1 VSSRTILVADDSPL
15 VRRMLEKML
24 ESAGLAVVTAEDGL
38 QALEKAA
45 SEDVAL
51 VILDVSMP
59 RMNGY
64 QACRLLKTEP
74 TTRDLPV
81 VILTTHDQAGDRY
94 WGAETGA
101 DHYITKDSE
110 PQRIVQLVQKV
121 LAERPAP
128 VRPPARAAGRT
139 SVDILSRVNQL
150 LDRKLY
156 EATLLSELG
165 RLARS
170 SVQFDVTFA
179 AVMEV
184 VARAVDFSLGGMA
197 FVEGDDLD
205 LVLALRHPA
214 SASAVEAARDRMVEA
229 VVKARGSPLGRVRS
243 RVAATDSSGPEQPAL
258 PELTSVPVLAS
269 GKVSGLLALAG
280 GVSARP
286 SPDTQPFLEALAAQA
301 HIVLENSRLFERV
314 RELSIRDSLTGLYNH
329 RHILEQVAQAVE
341 RADRYQEPVSVVMA
355 DIDHF
360 KSVNDEHGHLAGDA
374 LLRQLALLLQDSVR
388 SVDAVGRYG
397 GEEFLL
403 LLPHT
408 AHEEA
413 RRLADRIRARIQ
425 ACAFRVGDRTH
436 RLTVSMGVFSCPS
449 PLVATAADLVREADR
464 ALYRAKGTGRNRVK

>member
-1 VSSRTILVADDSPL
+1 MLE
-15 VRRMLEKML
+15 RMLG
-24 ESAGLAVVTAEDGL
+24 SAGLSVVTAEDGL

-45 SEDVAL
+45 AEDVGL

-64 QACRLLKTEP
+64 QACRLLKAEP
-74 TTRDLPV
+74 ATRDLPV
-81 VILTTHDQAGDRY
+81 VILTTHDQPGDKF

-101 DHYITKDSE
+101 DYYITKDVE
-110 PQRIVQLVQKV
+110 PERIVHLVKQV
-121 LAERPAP
+121 LAEH
-128 VRPPARAAGRT
+128 PPIARARTQPAGRS
-139 SVDILSRVNQL
+139 SVDILSRVNAL

-170 SVQFDVTFA
+170 SVQFDVTFT

-184 VARAVDFSLGGMA
+184 LARAVDFTLGGMG

-205 LVLALRHPA
+205 LVLALRRPA
-214 SASAVEAARDRMVEA
+214 AAAAVESVRERIVQATVN
-229 VVKARGSPLGRVRS
+229 ARGGPLGRVRS
-243 RVAATDSSGPEQPAL
+243 RVAASEASGPEQPSL
-258 PELTSVPVLAS
+258 PELTTVPVLAS
-269 GKVSGLLALAG
+269 GKLTGLLAVAG
-280 GVSARP
+280 GASARP
-286 SPDTQPFLEALAAQA
+286 SPDTQRFLEALAAQA

-314 RELSIRDSLTGLYNH
+314 RELSIRDSLTMLYNH

-341 RADRYQEPVSVVMA
+341 RADRYQETVSVVMV

-360 KSVNDEHGHLAGDA
+360 KAVNDEYGHLAGDA

-408 AHEEA
+408 ADEEA

-449 PLVATAADLVREADR
+449 PLVVSAADLVREADR
-464 ALYRAKGTGRNRVK
+464 ALYRAKGAGRNRVK

>member
-1 VSSRTILVADDSPL
+1 VNGRTILIADDSPL

-24 ESAGLAVVTAEDGL
+24 EAAGLSVVTAEDGL

-45 SEDVAL
+45 TQDVAM
-51 VILDVSMP
+51 VILDVAMP

-81 VILTTHDQAGDRY
+81 VILTTHDQPGDRY

-101 DHYITKDSE
+101 DHYITKDAD
-110 PQRIVQLVQKV
+110 PQRIVKLVQDV
-121 LAERPAP
+121 LAEKPAAARRPAP
-128 VRPPARAAGRT
+128 AVRT

-170 SVQFDVTFA
+170 SVQFDQTFTS
-179 AVMEV
+179 VMEV

-197 FVEGDDLD
+197 FIEGDDLD
-205 LVLALRHPA
+205 LVLALRRPA
-214 SASAVEAARDRMVEA
+214 AAAAVERARNRIVDAA
-229 VVKARGSPLGRVRS
+229 VKARGSPLGRVRS
-243 RVAATDSSGPEQPAL
+243 RVAATDSSGPEQPDL
-258 PELTSVPVLAS
+258 PELTSVPIQANGRLN
-269 GKVSGLLALAG
+269 GLLAVAG
-280 GVSARP
+280 GSSTRP
-286 SPDTQPFLEALAAQA
+286 SPDALPFLGALAAQA

-329 RHILEQVAQAVE
+329 RHILEQLAQAVE
-341 RADRYQEPVSVVMA
+341 RADRYQEPVSVVMV

-360 KSVNDEHGHLAGDA
+360 KAVNDRHGHLSGDA

-408 AHEEA
+408 PYDEA
-413 RRLADRIRARIQ
+413 KRLADRIRARIQ
-425 ACAFRVGDRTH
+425 ACAFRVGERTH